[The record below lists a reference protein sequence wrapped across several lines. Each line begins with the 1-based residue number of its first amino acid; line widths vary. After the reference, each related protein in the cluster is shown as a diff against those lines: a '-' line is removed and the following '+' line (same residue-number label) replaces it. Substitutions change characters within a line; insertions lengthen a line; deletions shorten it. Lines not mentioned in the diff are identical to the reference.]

1 MKIHIYTD
9 CMFWFTEK
17 WFSFAI
23 LVAGFKSR
31 STPHDPLY
39 SKKISIPTLH
49 VFGETDKV
57 IPKGKKRTVWHTF
70 VQSANFL
77 VVGFGILLQRV
88 NKKIVFKAR

>member
-1 MKIHIYTD
+1 
-9 CMFWFTEK
+9 MFRFTEK

-70 VQSANFL
+70 VQSAIFL

-88 NKKIVFKAR
+88 NKKIVFVKAR